1 MSGPASAAKWVNAM
15 PITFEDTVESLR
27 HIRLSGRL
35 DITGIDEIST
45 TFAGLSTSTT
55 RNIAVDLSGVT
66 FLVSFG
72 IRELITNA
80 KVVQKRGGRMVI
92 FVGNNKAVH
101 KTLETTGIDTLIPTF
116 ADAAQADRAAMG

>member
-1 MSGPASAAKWVNAM
+1 MPGPASAAKWMNAM
-15 PITFEDTVESLR
+15 PITFEDTLESLR